1 MKIDPPTR
9 KAASRSLEAE
19 VQSALTWL
27 KRHST
32 TAALDGMARYGV
44 PSDNALGVSMKD
56 MKVLGE
62 KLGHNHE
69 LALKL
74 WDTGVYE
81 ARMMCAFVGDPART
95 TSAQMDHWC
104 RDFDNWAIGDTLCFH
119 LFDRTPFAWAKVA
132 RWSSRRDE
140 FQKRAAFALLWS
152 LSLHDKRAGDEPFV
166 RALVLIERAAGD
178 GRNFVKK
185 AVLMALGALGRR
197 NLALNAAAVA
207 AAQRLVNSREPSAR
221 WIGRNA
227 LKELTSPKV
236 TKRLKK

>member
-9 KAASRSLEAE
+9 KTTNRSLEAE
-19 VQSALTWL
+19 AQSALTWL

-32 TAALDGMARYGV
+32 KAVLDGMARYGV

-81 ARMMCAFVGDPART
+81 ARMISAFVGDPART
-95 TSAQMDHWC
+95 TPAQMDRWC

-132 RWSSRRDE
+132 RWSSKTRRI
-140 FQKRAAFALLWS
+140 
-152 LSLHDKRAGDEPFV
+152 P
-166 RALVLIERAAGD
+166 
-178 GRNFVKK
+178 K
-185 AVLMALGALGRR
+185 ARRFCAALGLSRCTTGARATRR
-197 NLALNAAAVA
+197 FSGAW
-207 AAQRLVNSREPSAR
+207 SSSSAPR
-221 WIGRNA
+221 A
-227 LKELTSPKV
+227 TSA
-236 TKRLKK
+236 TS